1 MKLLLDVGNTRLKW
15 ALWAGQISLRRG
27 EFAHQGADSDWPS
40 LLQRE
45 WAALHEKP
53 DHIVV
58 VEVLGGGFQKALSAF
73 AAAQAWPAPEVFP
86 ADPARFGLI
95 SHYHQPAQLGVDR
108 YAVMTGARAL
118 GFDKA
123 IIVNCGTAVT
133 FDVLMGH
140 HHEGG
145 LIMPGLRL
153 MRDSLDQLSGI
164 HGMTLGAEDA
174 LPALSTAD
182 AVSAGCVQGIA
193 AAIDGLVEKLQA
205 KWPDE
210 VFNLLLSGGDAQRL
224 IPWLKHDFRACPDL
238 VFSGLNL
245 AAELRSAA
253 KPGE

>member
-15 ALWAGQISLRRG
+15 ALWAGQMSLQRG
-27 EFAHQGADSDWPS
+27 EFTHQGSDSDWPS

-45 WAALHEKP
+45 WANLSEKP
-53 DHIVV
+53 DQIAV
-58 VEVLGGGFQKALSAF
+58 VEVLGGGFQKELSAF
-73 AAAQAWPAPEVFP
+73 AAAQAWPAPAVFP

-108 YAVMTGARAL
+108 YAVMAGARAL

-164 HGMTLGAEDA
+164 HGMTLGAEDT

-182 AVSAGCVQGIA
+182 AVSAGCVQGMA
-193 AAIDGLVEKLQA
+193 AAIDGLVKKLQA
-205 KWPDE
+205 HWPDE
-210 VFNLLLSGGDAQRL
+210 AFDRLLSGGDAQRL
-224 IPWLKHDFRACPDL
+224 MPWLKQEFRICPDL
-238 VFSGLNL
+238 VFNGLNL
-245 AAELRSAA
+245 AAGLSLEA
-253 KPGE
+253 KPAG

>member
-15 ALWAGQISLRRG
+15 ALWDGQMSSERG
-27 EFAHQGADSDWPS
+27 EFAHQGAASDWPS

-45 WAALHEKP
+45 WAALNEKP
-53 DHIVV
+53 DYIAV

-73 AAAQAWPAPEVFP
+73 ATAQAWPAPEVLP
-86 ADPARFGLI
+86 ADPARFGLA

-108 YAVMTGARAL
+108 YAVMAGARAL

-140 HHEGG
+140 HHAGG

-164 HGMTLGAEDA
+164 QGMTLGADDA

-182 AVSAGCVQGIA
+182 AVSAGCVQGMA
-193 AAIDGLVEKLQA
+193 AAIDGLVEKMQA
-205 KWPDE
+205 RWPGE
-210 VFNLLLSGGDAQRL
+210 TFKLLLSGGDAQRL
-224 IPWLKHDFRACPDL
+224 MPWLKQEFHICPDL
-238 VFSGLNL
+238 VFSGLSL
-245 AAELRSAA
+245 AAGLSSVA
-253 KPGE
+253 KHER